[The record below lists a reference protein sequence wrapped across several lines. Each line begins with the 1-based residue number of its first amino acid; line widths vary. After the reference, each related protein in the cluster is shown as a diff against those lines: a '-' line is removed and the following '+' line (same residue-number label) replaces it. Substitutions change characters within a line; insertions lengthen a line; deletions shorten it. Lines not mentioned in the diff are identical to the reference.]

1 MCKERRVERSTG
13 FPFTVGILCG
23 VTVGPCGAKWVSR
36 IPRLGVSCLTE
47 SSRGHACIMG
57 EHSMLYRKSFQVS
70 SFGKHS
76 WQVSFFVL
84 VIVVLVFVGQSKSSP
99 GFRLPPC
106 KEAR

>member
-1 MCKERRVERSTG
+1 MHNGRTFYIES
-13 FPFTVGILCG
+13 L
-23 VTVGPCGAKWVSR
+23 SR
-36 IPRLGVSCLTE
+36 
-47 SSRGHACIMG
+47 
-57 EHSMLYRKSFQVS
+57 YR
-70 SFGKHS
+70 HS